1 MKVYFNASSR
11 SEEETKRSVFLIYDL
26 ILENNNS
33 HVFDCRE
40 LVKDNHFYSLNDEEK
55 TSVYKDA
62 EKLIKSADVV
72 IVELSTSSMTMGYLI
87 KQAQEMGKPVVVL
100 HTQKANVDFL
110 IGALSDSFQL
120 LEYSKH
126 NIRQVLK
133 EALKQAAKLQNVRFN
148 LMIPQHLNK
157 ALDAE
162 AERQNM
168 SRARFLR
175 EIIVEKLSAI
185 SQEE

>member
-1 MKVYFNASSR
+1 MNIYFVYSPSLIKIEP
-11 SEEETKRSVFLIYDL
+11 SIVFGIKKLIKEL
-26 ILENNNS
+26 KI
-33 HVFDCRE
+33 RE
-40 LVKDNHFYSLNDEEK
+40 ISDFMTDINFGQLNDEQLVASNQ
-55 TSVYKDA
+55 TSKKNAKRASVA
-62 EKLIKSADVV
+62 IF
-72 IVELSTSSMTMGYLI
+72 ELSKPSTGLGSLVFYRINL
-87 KQAQEMGKPVVVL
+87 GKPTICL
-100 HTQKANVDFL
+100 YSSGSKIPQFL
-110 IGALSDSFQL
+110 MGEKSSCLQL